1 MEKLDYFVSVIVGN
15 FKIIRKTD
23 LITGKIKSC
32 GCMYRISNKGR
43 NVRHNMRNTRIY
55 NIYQSMKNRCYTKS
69 NKEYRNYGGRGI
81 TVCNE
86 WLEDFIIFYNWA
98 MANGYKSNLTIDRID
113 VNGNYEPSN
122 CRWST
127 YKEQNNNRRDNR
139 LITYKGKEYT
149 VAELS
154 DYIKIPYATLLYRI
168 NNNWNENDLNLKVNL
183 NNKNIRKERIK

>member
-1 MEKLDYFVSVIVGN
+1 
-15 FKIIRKTD
+15 
-23 LITGKIKSC
+23 
-32 GCMYRISNKGR
+32 
-43 NVRHNMRNTRIY
+43 
-55 NIYQSMKNRCYTKS
+55 
-69 NKEYRNYGGRGI
+69 
-81 TVCNE
+81 
-86 WLEDFIIFYNWA
+86 